1 MNSKY
6 YKWNKT
12 GTRMILS
19 TNFKEFNKQTNYI
32 SDGNV
37 LANTQYSNI
46 IRPYNETKCNGM
58 EFPKGH
64 LFEYDLKFFSIDYHM
79 KKYIE
84 KLGQKVTLYEF
95 YIYKKNKEKDVIG
108 WLIEKDGKIIN
119 LVVNH
124 YHSNFNKRYSA
135 LDTIRNILEEKK
147 IER

>member
-6 YKWNKT
+6 YEWNKT

-37 LANTQYSNI
+37 IANTQYSNI
-46 IRPYNETKCNGM
+46 IRPYNETECNGIK
-58 EFPKGH
+58 FPKGH
-64 LFEYDLKFFSIDYHM
+64 LFEHDLQFFNIDYHM

-84 KLGQKVTLYEF
+84 KLDQKVTLYEF
-95 YIYKKNKEKDVIG
+95 YIYKKNKEKDIVG
-108 WLIEKDGKIIN
+108 WLIEKDEKIIN
-119 LVVNH
+119 LVVNS
-124 YHSNFNKRYSA
+124 YHANFNKRYSV

-147 IER
+147 ER